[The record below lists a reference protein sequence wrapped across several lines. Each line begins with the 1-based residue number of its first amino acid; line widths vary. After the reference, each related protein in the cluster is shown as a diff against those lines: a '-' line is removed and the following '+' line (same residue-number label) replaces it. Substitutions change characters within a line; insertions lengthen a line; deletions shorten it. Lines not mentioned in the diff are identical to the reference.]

1 LQLLKQNLIRCK
13 GEMRQMSYDLLIV
26 DDQAGIRRL
35 LWEVFIEEGLEVDMA
50 ASGAE
55 AIRKVVSQKPRLI
68 LLDSNMPE
76 MSGLET
82 AAKIREL
89 NLDTIIMM
97 VSAFDDTFYIS
108 KAKDLGINYYLNKPF
123 DIISLRS
130 MVRDILK
137 GIKETEVAV

>member
-1 LQLLKQNLIRCK
+1 
-13 GEMRQMSYDLLIV
+13 MSYDLLIV

>member
-1 LQLLKQNLIRCK
+1 MNC
-13 GEMRQMSYDLLIV
+13 DLLIV

-35 LWEVFIEEGLEVDMA
+35 LCEVFLEDGLEVEIA

-55 AIRKVVSQKPRLI
+55 ALGKVVSQKPRLI

-82 AAKIREL
+82 AAKIREF

-97 VSAFDDTFYIS
+97 ISASDDAFCFSKVKDFGIS
-108 KAKDLGINYYLNKPF
+108 YYVTKPF
-123 DIISLRS
+123 DLKSLRS
-130 MVRDILK
+130 MVQEILE
-137 GIKETEVAV
+137 GIKDTEVAV